1 MASSRFID
9 LWSEQ
14 KKAKAEVSTK
24 MSIGEAA
31 GRYGICGRQL
41 LEVLGECPV
50 CCIYL
55 DHVLKL
61 LGQVYSTELD
71 EHVWDSLERWKQK
84 LKQWSYHL
92 LIVLE

>member
-1 MASSRFID
+1 
-9 LWSEQ
+9 
-14 KKAKAEVSTK
+14 

-71 EHVWDSLERWKQK
+71 EHV
-84 LKQWSYHL
+84 
-92 LIVLE
+92 